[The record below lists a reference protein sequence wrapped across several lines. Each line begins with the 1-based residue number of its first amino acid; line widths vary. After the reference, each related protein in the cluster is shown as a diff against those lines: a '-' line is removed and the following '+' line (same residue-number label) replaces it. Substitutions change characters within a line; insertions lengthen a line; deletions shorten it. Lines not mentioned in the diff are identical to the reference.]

1 MPRDVYQSPFSTRYA
16 SREMQHL
23 FSEEHKFRTWRRL
36 WVALAE
42 AEQAEGLAITDGQ
55 IAELKAY
62 INDVNYEDAMRREAQ
77 CAVGR
82 HDFRAFAAS
91 GSVVKDTVRTIH
103 SIEIAR
109 QGKCVS
115 MQVRGNGFL
124 YNMVRAITGT
134 VLYAAEG
141 KLTAED
147 IPRILDAGNR
157 TLAGPT
163 VPPGG
168 LYLTK
173 LWYEDERLN
182 G

>member
-42 AEQAEGLAITDGQ
+42 AEQAEGLAITNGQ
-55 IAELKAY
+55 IAELKAH

-124 YNMVRAITGT
+124 YNMVRILAGT
-134 VLYAAEG
+134 LIGVGTG
-141 KLTAED
+141 KLEGGAVRRALASGSRLDLGVTAPACGLTLMEVFY
-147 IPRILDAGNR
+147 DA
-157 TLAGPT
+157 
-163 VPPGG
+163 
-168 LYLTK
+168 
-173 LWYEDERLN
+173 
-182 G
+182 